1 MLGVLRQQRTNLQ
14 TLKNRNHRE
23 AKNEEEG
30 WKQITEGAL
39 IHGFGEGS
47 HNLLPYYRARSAGIH
62 NLMGVSD
69 HQQQLN
75 FRKELKSLKPLSS
88 FQSQSM
94 KAPFRSLLSKGAYE
108 AGDQFAFL

>member
-1 MLGVLRQQRTNLQ
+1 MLGVLRQQLTNLQ

-47 HNLLPYYRARSAGIH
+47 HNLLPY
-62 NLMGVSD
+62 
-69 HQQQLN
+69 
-75 FRKELKSLKPLSS
+75 
-88 FQSQSM
+88 
-94 KAPFRSLLSKGAYE
+94 LLQGTFGWYPQPHGRIGSPTTT
-108 AGDQFAFL
+108 